1 MSLHENHPD
10 LRLYEYTV
18 QKNRGAVMN
27 KRLLPYDPWVYR
39 IVVLILGLVALAS
52 LVGTIMLTIQ
62 DRSTPELLIALG
74 SAAMGGLA
82 GLLAPSPL
90 NQ

>member
-1 MSLHENHPD
+1 
-10 LRLYEYTV
+10 
-18 QKNRGAVMN
+18 MN

-39 IVVLILGLVALAS
+39 IVVLVLGLAVLSS

-82 GLLAPSPL
+82 GLLAPSPM
-90 NQ
+90 NK

>member
-1 MSLHENHPD
+1 
-10 LRLYEYTV
+10 
-18 QKNRGAVMN
+18 MN

-39 IVVLILGLVALAS
+39 IVGLVVGLVALAS

-62 DRSTPELLIALG
+62 DRATPELLIALG

-82 GLLAPSPL
+82 GLLAPSPA
-90 NQ
+90 NR

>member
-1 MSLHENHPD
+1 
-10 LRLYEYTV
+10 
-18 QKNRGAVMN
+18 MN

-62 DRSTPELLIALG
+62 DHATPELLIALG

-82 GLLAPSPL
+82 GLLAPSPM
-90 NQ
+90 NK

>member
-1 MSLHENHPD
+1 
-10 LRLYEYTV
+10 
-18 QKNRGAVMN
+18 MN
-27 KRLLPYDPWVYR
+27 KRLLPYDPWIYR

-52 LVGTIMLTIQ
+52 LVGAIMLTIQ

-82 GLLAPSPL
+82 GLLAPSPM
-90 NQ
+90 NK

>member
-1 MSLHENHPD
+1 
-10 LRLYEYTV
+10 
-18 QKNRGAVMN
+18 MN

-39 IVVLILGLVALAS
+39 LVVLVLGLVALAS
-52 LVGTIMLTIQ
+52 LVGTILLTIQ

-82 GLLAPSPL
+82 GLLAPSPI

>member
-1 MSLHENHPD
+1 
-10 LRLYEYTV
+10 
-18 QKNRGAVMN
+18 MN
-27 KRLLPYDPWVYR
+27 KRLLSYDPWVYR
-39 IVVLILGLVALAS
+39 IVVLILGLAVLAS

-62 DRSTPELLIALG
+62 ERATPELLIALG

-82 GLLAPSPL
+82 GLLAPSPM

>member
-1 MSLHENHPD
+1 
-10 LRLYEYTV
+10 
-18 QKNRGAVMN
+18 MN

-52 LVGTIMLTIQ
+52 LVGTIMLAIQ
-62 DRSTPELLIALG
+62 DRSTPELFIALA

-82 GLLAPSPL
+82 GLLAPSPM

>member
-1 MSLHENHPD
+1 
-10 LRLYEYTV
+10 
-18 QKNRGAVMN
+18 MN

-39 IVVLILGLVALAS
+39 IVVLILGLVVLAS

-82 GLLAPSPL
+82 GLLAPSPM

>member
-1 MSLHENHPD
+1 
-10 LRLYEYTV
+10 
-18 QKNRGAVMN
+18 MN

-39 IVVLILGLVALAS
+39 IVVSILGLVVLAS

-90 NQ
+90 NK